1 MSFLDQLGPLL
12 QQYAGG
18 HPSATDAEAHDH
30 YDQIA
35 AAVPPHQLAPTIGP
49 ALTTLSPDD
58 LRQRISASAAAMSA
72 PQRGTLMQ
80 TMLSGLGPNVA
91 SVLATLGLD
100 PSLAQHPT
108 EATGADAGTLAAH
121 VQQERPEIFNQAM
134 AVYAQHPMLVKMLG
148 AVAIAKIAQQLTQR

>member
-18 HPSATDAEAHDH
+18 QAAATDAEAHAH
-30 YDQIA
+30 YDQITA
-35 AAVPPHQLAPTIGP
+35 AIPPHELAPAIGP
-49 ALTTLSPDD
+49 ALTTLSPQD
-58 LRQRISASAAAMSA
+58 LRERVAASAAQMSA
-72 PQRGTLMQ
+72 PQRATLVQ

-91 SVLATLGLD
+91 NILATLGLNPALIDD
-100 PSLAQHPT
+100 PAQ
-108 EATGADAGTLAAH
+108 ATGADAGAIAAH
-121 VQQERPEIFNQAM
+121 VQQERPEIFNKAM